1 MDQHRK
7 RREGQEGF
15 GCKCDKLGRRLS
27 DEHAVAKLIGSVRL
41 IQEYKMERHVTYIT
55 TEPDQETQGRQGKNL
70 DEM

>member
-27 DEHAVAKLIGSVRL
+27 DEHAVVKLIGRVGS
-41 IQEYKMERHVTYIT
+41 IEEYKIERLVTRIT
-55 TEPDQETQGRQGKNL
+55 AEPNQETQGRQGKDL